1 MPVSEN
7 NQILGENLLVLQNRI
22 TKFFD
27 QYCNEAVKEY
37 GFTPN
42 EVIVLMFLAN
52 NAPLDSACDLIKYR
66 KMSKSLVA
74 KSVSTLIQKG
84 LICSSVDE
92 QDHRLIHLH
101 LLPESSE
108 IINKLHNARQQFLNL
123 MYQGIS
129 EKEINIY
136 ASIVE
141 RIIQN
146 LKENTEYGKK

>member
-1 MPVSEN
+1 MSISEN
-7 NQILGENLLVLQNRI
+7 NQVLGENLLVLQNRM

-27 QYCNEAVKEY
+27 QYCIEAVKEY

-74 KSVSTLIQKG
+74 KSVSSLIQRG
-84 LICSSVDE
+84 LISSYVDE
-92 QDHRLIHLH
+92 TDHRLIHLR
-101 LLPESSE
+101 LNPESSE
-108 IINKLHNARQQFLNL
+108 IIDRLQNARQKFLKL

-129 EKEINIY
+129 EEELNIY

-146 LKENTEYGKK
+146 LKENTKYGK